1 MHIERITLKNFRNF
15 ETAELNP
22 DSRFNVIHGLN
33 GQGKTNLV
41 EAIYWLGT
49 LRALRT
55 SRLRELISWGQKSTS
70 VAANIVHEGL
80 THQLKVQFSD
90 GSRQAYREEKK
101 VNSHS
106 YFGTLSVVLFTPE
119 DAGLVRGTPE
129 ARRRFLDRAI
139 FTGRPAHLQDFVE
152 YKKALDSRNKLLR
165 DEADDKLIELY
176 EEPLARSG
184 AKIIESRAQ
193 YVEKLAPRFR
203 ETFSMIAGADLDGM
217 LRYRPS
223 IDIKDGDLV
232 THLSETW
239 YADRAKDRV
248 RGFTQRGPH
257 TDDLAFSLLGRSA
270 RNYAS
275 QGQQRAMVLA
285 SKISEIGLLKT
296 EHNRLPVLLLD
307 DVSSELDAERNRR
320 LFEFLDGFEGQV
332 FITTTDPGFLHIN
345 AQKTAWKVS
354 SGEIDITES

>member
-15 ETAELNP
+15 EEAELIP
-22 DSRFNVIHGLN
+22 DTRFNVIHGLN
-33 GQGKTNLV
+33 GQGKTNLI

-55 SRLRELISWGQKSTS
+55 SRLRELVSWREKSTS
-70 VAANIVHEGL
+70 VSAQILHDGLNHE
-80 THQLKVQFSD
+80 LKVQFSD
-90 GSRQAYREEKK
+90 GSRQAFREGKK
-101 VNSHS
+101 VRSQA
-106 YFGTLSVVLFTPE
+106 YFGALSVVLFTPE
-119 DAGLVRGTPE
+119 DAGLVRGTPDS
-129 ARRRFLDRAI
+129 RRRFLDRAI
-139 FTGRPAHLQDFVE
+139 FTGRPSHLQDFVE

-165 DEADDKLIELY
+165 DDADEKLVALY
-176 EEPLARSG
+176 EEPLARCG
-184 AKIIESRAQ
+184 ARIIEARSD
-193 YVEKLAPRFR
+193 YIEKLAPRFR
-203 ETFSMIAGADLDGM
+203 ETFSMIAGADLDGT

-223 IDIKDGDLV
+223 IEIPDGDLV

-239 YADRAKDRV
+239 RADRSKDRM

-257 TDDLAFSLLGRSA
+257 TDDLAFGLLGRSA

-285 SKISEIGLLKT
+285 SKISEIGLLKS
-296 EHNRLPVLLLD
+296 EHNRLPILLLD

-345 AQKTAWKVS
+345 AQKTAWTVD
-354 SGEIDITES
+354 SGKIDMTEF